1 MREFR
6 AYVPEERVAKSDFQ
20 ELIGRSR
27 YMERIL
33 KRTIE
38 GIRLDTKS
46 LAKLADALDV
56 DGDSAGVVG
65 SDAQEVEGLVMDDE
79 ACTMDP
85 ANEPKMGWDFPRAHQ
100 LRPGR
105 DHLAAAISC
114 CPPRPIAEFL
124 ARNFFK
130 YAETHYFFIGR
141 SWFFERM
148 NLLYGDPSTFA
159 KKGGEVIISILLTVF
174 AIGSQYAHLE
184 SSTQN
189 STGTSSQNF
198 SEEDIGA
205 TFYQQAIRL
214 LPEIIELSSLES
226 VQACLLFGYYALPV
240 DTSGLGYIYINL
252 AIRLG
257 MQNGMHRKC
266 KNDAFSATMVEARN
280 RVWWTAYLLERT
292 DVDAALPIYRSDL
305 ALDDT
310 RTSVARAEASIQLI
324 HFLED
329 IFRDVSNLRTCHKQ
343 QISKI
348 ISHLL
353 TSKAALKEWW
363 SSLPQEI
370 VSSSLQPIAQL
381 RSVMH
386 LQLEYCLVRMFIGR
400 PFLLKKNISESLNN
414 SPADSEPS
422 VADRNATSDSTS
434 FKYSLSRKDL
444 IDDCIEAATEA
455 LGILQELRDSGSGLA
470 RASYIEYSSCRA
482 SLLVLIAYS
491 IQNFSEQF
499 RNLLYKGLDMIREM
513 SAAGESAQSE
523 VSLIETLERAL
534 ARLHAGVQQSQ
545 QGSMTLSERPISDY
559 ETFKHWG
566 ARLRKGD
573 MLEAANFAADSS
585 PAQPDDVGPLTGQ
598 SSGFYSHSYGR
609 IMDMDCSQASLS
621 MSDRDMGMLGA
632 LDPIIE
638 IPLFGAENT
647 SPSAAWPTWT
657 ETQVL
662 EQFLMNPEYGA
673 AQSMDMNRH

>member
-1 MREFR
+1 
-6 AYVPEERVAKSDFQ
+6 
-20 ELIGRSR
+20 
-27 YMERIL
+27 
-33 KRTIE
+33 
-38 GIRLDTKS
+38 
-46 LAKLADALDV
+46 
-56 DGDSAGVVG
+56 
-65 SDAQEVEGLVMDDE
+65 
-79 ACTMDP
+79 
-85 ANEPKMGWDFPRAHQ
+85 
-100 LRPGR
+100 
-105 DHLAAAISC
+105 
-114 CPPRPIAEFL
+114 
-124 ARNFFK
+124 
-130 YAETHYFFIGR
+130 
-141 SWFFERM
+141 
-148 NLLYGDPSTFA
+148 
-159 KKGGEVIISILLTVF
+159 
-174 AIGSQYAHLE
+174 
-184 SSTQN
+184 
-189 STGTSSQNF
+189 
-198 SEEDIGA
+198 
-205 TFYQQAIRL
+205 
-214 LPEIIELSSLES
+214 
-226 VQACLLFGYYALPV
+226 
-240 DTSGLGYIYINL
+240 
-252 AIRLG
+252 
-257 MQNGMHRKC
+257 
-266 KNDAFSATMVEARN
+266 
-280 RVWWTAYLLERT
+280 
-292 DVDAALPIYRSDL
+292 
-305 ALDDT
+305 
-310 RTSVARAEASIQLI
+310 
-324 HFLED
+324 
-329 IFRDVSNLRTCHKQ
+329 
-343 QISKI
+343 
-348 ISHLL
+348 
-353 TSKAALKEWW
+353 
-363 SSLPQEI
+363 
-370 VSSSLQPIAQL
+370 
-381 RSVMH
+381 
-386 LQLEYCLVRMFIGR
+386 MFIGR

-566 ARLRKGD
+566 ARLRKGN